1 MIFAP
6 NVKRSVRRLRLT
18 ADPHTQQ
25 RILSDA
31 LAVVEGLAQHGAC
44 QRYGQLMALVT
55 SYRMAKLTGLAVL
68 IAVVVT
74 GTQYALFLY
83 QLHAG

>member
-1 MIFAP
+1 MVFAP
-6 NVKRSVRRLRLT
+6 SVKRLVRRLRLT
-18 ADPHTQQ
+18 ADPDTQQ

-31 LAVVEGLAQHGAC
+31 LAVIEGLGHHGAYA
-44 QRYGQLMALVT
+44 RHGGLVDLVT